1 MKSVSWFLLSLILL
15 LTISV
20 SGAAQ
25 DQAADQSDAVEI
37 SVDEILADFDSLWQ
51 AIQNEYVDP
60 GFGGVDW
67 EALRGEYREKVE
79 SSDDATIAYGII
91 DELVGELGN
100 QLTFV
105 VPPWL
110 RPEDAPVEEGV
121 SGEVELQYAGVG
133 ILLQQMQTGDVWVL
147 QVFRETPAEL
157 AGVLIGDVITG
168 VEDWRVEGE
177 DAVSEISSRVR
188 GPIGTPVTITFRD
201 PDGDERDIT
210 ITRGEID
217 LRPSVEFRTIE
228 GSFGYLRI
236 PALTEELVGEASKA
250 LPRLLSTRYLL
261 LDLRNVASGTI
272 EGMTQ
277 VAQWFLG
284 AAQLGGFVSREGG
297 IPLPFRQ
304 DAIAAY
310 QRPLAILVNS
320 GTYGVGEMLAK
331 ILRDY
336 KRGPV
341 VGNNTQGGFQIA
353 QQVDLPSGAVLHM
366 TVGLFVTPAN
376 QLLPVDGIDPD
387 ETIEI
392 PDLATVRSGVDVYI
406 DSAVELLRSNPRL

>member
-1 MKSVSWFLLSLILL
+1 MKSRIWFLFSLVLL
-15 LTISV
+15 LLIGVNGV
-20 SGAAQ
+20 SQ
-25 DQAADQSDAVEI
+25 DQAADQPSAAEI
-37 SVDEILADFDSLWQ
+37 SVEEILADFDSLWQ

-60 GFGGVDW
+60 GFGGADW
-67 EALRGEYREKVE
+67 EELRGEYRERVE
-79 SSDDATIAYGII
+79 TSDGAEVAYEII
-91 DELVGELGN
+91 NELVGELGN

-110 RPEDAPVEEGV
+110 RPEDAPAEEPE

-133 ILLQQMQTGDVWVL
+133 ILLQQMQSGDVWVL
-147 QVFRETPAEL
+147 QVFRETPAES
-157 AGVLIGDVITG
+157 AGVLVGDVITG

-201 PDGDERDIT
+201 PEGAERDIT

-217 LRPSVEFRTIE
+217 LRPSVEFKTVE

-236 PALTEELVGEASKA
+236 PALTEELVSEASKA
-250 LPRLLSTRYLL
+250 LPRLLGTRYLM
-261 LDLRNVASGTI
+261 LDLRNVSSGTI

-297 IPLPFRQ
+297 VPLPFRQ

-320 GTYGVGEMLAK
+320 GTYGIGEMLAK

-341 VGNNTQGGFQIA
+341 VGNNTQGGFQLG
-353 QQVDLPSGAVLHM
+353 QLVDLPSGAVLHM

-376 QLLPVDGIDPD
+376 ELLPMDGIDPD
-387 ETIEI
+387 KTVEI
-392 PDLATVRSGVDVYI
+392 PDLQTVRSGVDVYI
-406 DSAVELLRSNPRL
+406 DSAVEMLRSNPRL